1 MLATAFEKS
10 NLPWQIQLIK
20 QRFGEWI
27 ELKLFEL
34 MPSKL
39 PKLPHVSISPWLL
52 DVLFW
57 GLVLAFGTLVVWR
70 LMPLLRQT
78 WFALQRSTEGQAEP
92 RSPIPP
98 QDRTVAEWLQQ
109 AKTFQQQRNY
119 AEACRALYMAML
131 QRLNDTKIALHEP
144 SRTDGE
150 YLRLVQSLTQS
161 RPYRTLIQTHEQIC
175 FGNAQISDETYT
187 LCQQAY
193 REIEG
198 Q

>member
-27 ELKLFEL
+27 ELRLFEL
-34 MPSKL
+34 KP
-39 PKLPHVSISPWLL
+39 PKLPQVSISPWLL
-52 DVLFW
+52 NGLFW
-57 GLVLAFGTLVVWR
+57 GLVLGFGILVIWW
-70 LMPLLRQT
+70 LMPLFRRT
-78 WFALQRSTEGQAEP
+78 WRALQRSTDGQAESLAPLPP
-92 RSPIPP
+92 R
-98 QDRTVAEWLQQ
+98 DRTVAEWLRQ
-109 AKTFQQQRNY
+109 AKTFQQQGNY

-150 YLRLVQSLTQS
+150 YLRLVQSLAQS

-193 REIEG
+193 REIDG

>member
-34 MPSKL
+34 KP
-39 PKLPHVSISPWLL
+39 PNLPHFSILPGLL
-52 DVLFW
+52 DMLFW

-70 LMPLLRQT
+70 LMPLLRRA
-78 WFALQRSTEGQAEP
+78 WFAFQRSTEGQAEL
-92 RSPIPP
+92 RSPLPP
-98 QDRTVAEWLQQ
+98 PDLTVAEWLRQ
-109 AKTFQQQRNY
+109 AKTFQQQGNY

-150 YLRLVQSLTQS
+150 YLRLVQSLAQS

-175 FGNAQISDETYT
+175 FGNAQISDETYA

-193 REIEG
+193 REIDG

>member
-1 MLATAFEKS
+1 MLAIAFEKS
-10 NLPWQIQLIK
+10 NLSWQIQLIK

-34 MPSKL
+34 MPRKL
-39 PKLPHVSISPWLL
+39 PNVSISPLLL

-57 GLVLAFGTLVVWR
+57 GLVLALGTLVIWW
-70 LMPLLRQT
+70 LMPLFPRT
-78 WFALQRSTEGQAEP
+78 WFALQQAAEGQSEP
-92 RSPIPP
+92 RSPLPSR
-98 QDRTVAEWLQQ
+98 DLTVAEWLQQ
-109 AKTFQQQRNY
+109 AKTFHQQGNY

-131 QRLNDTKIALHEP
+131 QRLNDTQIALHEP

-150 YLRLVQSLTQS
+150 YLRLVRSLAQS
-161 RPYRTLIQTHEQIC
+161 RPYQTLIQTHEQIC
-175 FGNAQISDETYT
+175 FGNAQISNETYT

>member
-1 MLATAFEKS
+1 MLAIAFEKN
-10 NLPWQIQLIK
+10 NLLWQKQLIQ

-34 MPSKL
+34 KL
-39 PKLPHVSISPWLL
+39 PRWPNLSISPLL
-52 DVLFW
+52 LNVLFW
-57 GLVLAFGTLVVWR
+57 GIVLAFGTLVIWR
-70 LMPLLRQT
+70 LMPLFRRT
-78 WFALQRSTEGQAEP
+78 WVALQRSTEGQVEP
-92 RSPIPP
+92 RSPLPP
-98 QDRTVAEWLQQ
+98 RDLTVAEWLQQ
-109 AKTFQQQRNY
+109 AKLLQQRGQY

-131 QRLNDTKIALHEP
+131 QRLNDTKVALHEP

-150 YLRLVQSLTQS
+150 YLRLVRSLAQSH
-161 RPYRTLIQTHEQIC
+161 PYQTLIQTHEQIC
-175 FGNAQISDETYT
+175 FGNAQVSDETYT

>member
-1 MLATAFEKS
+1 MLAIAFEKS
-10 NLPWQIQLIK
+10 NLSWQIQLIK
-20 QRFGEWI
+20 QRIGEWI

-39 PKLPHVSISPWLL
+39 PNVSISPLLL

-57 GLVLAFGTLVVWR
+57 GLVLALGTLVIWW
-70 LMPLLRQT
+70 LMPLFRRT
-78 WFALQRSTEGQAEP
+78 WFALQQSAEGQSEP
-92 RSPIPP
+92 RSPLPP
-98 QDRTVAEWLQQ
+98 RDLTVAEWLQQ
-109 AKTFQQQRNY
+109 AKMFHQQGHY

-150 YLRLVQSLTQS
+150 YLQLVRSLAQS
-161 RPYRTLIQTHEQIC
+161 RPYQTLIQTHEQIC
-175 FGNAQISDETYT
+175 FGNAQISNETYT